1 MKILSLLKFI
11 KLKKRKL
18 FTTLGLALVF
28 LFTACQKDDF
38 EEIVGLCPSIVTTS
52 PSAGTTDVALNN
64 TITVRFNERM
74 NPSTIN
80 SSSFTL
86 LQTLSPVAGTV
97 TYTDTT
103 ATFSP
108 SINLLAN
115 TSYTARLTTA
125 VKSLKGNAL
134 QNDFVWSFKTAIL

>member
-1 MKILSLLKFI
+1 M

-18 FTTLGLALVF
+18 LTILGIVSVF
-28 LFTACQKDDF
+28 LFTGCQDDKF
-38 EEIVGLCPSIVTTS
+38 IEIVGLCPSITTS
-52 PSAGTTDVALNN
+52 NPLAGATEVPLSTSV
-64 TITVRFNERM
+64 TVKFNERM
-74 NPSTIN
+74 DPATIN

-108 SINLLAN
+108 SANLLSN

-125 VKSLKGNAL
+125 VKSLKGNAI
-134 QNDFVWSFKTAIL
+134 QSDYVWSFKTVIL

>member
-1 MKILSLLKFI
+1 M

-18 FTTLGLALVF
+18 LTILGIVSVF
-28 LFTACQKDDF
+28 LFTGCQKDDF
-38 EEIVGLCPSIVTTS
+38 EEIVGLCPSITTS
-52 PSAGTTDVALNN
+52 KPLAGATEVPLSTRV
-64 TITVRFNERM
+64 TVKFNERM
-74 NPSTIN
+74 DPATIN

-108 SINLLAN
+108 SANLLSN

-125 VKSLKGNAL
+125 VKSLKGNAI
-134 QNDFVWSFKTAIL
+134 QSDYVWSFKTVIL

>member
-1 MKILSLLKFI
+1 M

-18 FTTLGLALVF
+18 LTILGIVSVF
-28 LFTACQKDDF
+28 LFTGCQKDDF
-38 EEIVGLCPSIVTTS
+38 KEIVGLCPIVTTIN
-52 PSAGTTDVALNN
+52 PLAGATDVALNN
-64 TITVRFNERM
+64 SITVKFNERM
-74 NPSTIN
+74 DPNTIN

-103 ATFSP
+103 ATFRP
-108 SINLLAN
+108 SSNLLAN

-125 VKSLKGNAL
+125 IKSLKGNAL
-134 QNDFVWSFKTAIL
+134 QSDFVWSFRTAIL

>member
-1 MKILSLLKFI
+1 M

-18 FTTLGLALVF
+18 LTILGIVSVF
-28 LFTACQKDDF
+28 LFTGCQKDDF
-38 EEIVGLCPSIVTTS
+38 EEIVGLCPTVTTIN
-52 PSAGTTDVALNN
+52 PLAGATDVALNSSV
-64 TITVRFNERM
+64 TVKFNERM
-74 NPSTIN
+74 DPATIN

-86 LQTLSPVAGTV
+86 LQALSPVAGTV

-108 SINLLAN
+108 SANLLAN

-125 VKSLKGNAL
+125 VKSLKGNAI
-134 QNDFVWSFKTAIL
+134 QSDYVWSFKTAIL